1 LPARAACKSSIVLER
16 KSQVSDYDYDLF
28 VIGAGSGGVRAARL
42 AAELGKRVAIAEEYR
57 IGGTCV
63 IRGCVPKKLLV
74 YGSRYGGEIQDAQR
88 FGWSYQDL
96 HFEWPTLI
104 HNVQREVDRLNGV
117 YTRTLEN
124 AGVERFLTHATVEGP
139 HEVRLAEPNR
149 TVSAEYILVA
159 TGSSPVI
166 PDVPGKEHLI
176 SSAECFQLEALPAS
190 IVIIGAGYIGM
201 EFCSIFAGLGVAVT
215 VLHRGDQILRDFD
228 NDLRDGLA
236 EALRDRGVDLRMNT
250 NITSIEKEGDCY
262 RVALKEGGSV
272 SAALVM
278 AATGRKP
285 NTAGLGLQKVG
296 VDLGWNGHVVVD
308 AYSKST
314 VDSIYAVG
322 DVTDRVNLTP
332 VAIREGTAFVET
344 VFGGESKAMDYT
356 FIPTAVFSEPE
367 IGTVGIS
374 EEDARAKYRAVDVY
388 KASFRPMRATI
399 SGRDEKVL
407 LKLVIDAET
416 DKVLGVHMLGPDAA
430 EIAQMAAVSLR
441 LGVTKAQ
448 LDATMAL
455 HPSVAEEL
463 VTMRHK
469 WEPPTPIKGS
479 DAAA

>member
-1 LPARAACKSSIVLER
+1 
-16 KSQVSDYDYDLF
+16 VSDCDYDLF

-42 AAELGKRVAIAEEYR
+42 ASELGHRVGIAEEYR

-74 YGSRYGGEIQDAQR
+74 YGSRYGGEIEDAR
-88 FGWSYQDL
+88 AFGWSYEGLRFD
-96 HFEWPTLI
+96 WPTLI
-104 HNVQREVDRLNGV
+104 HNVRREVDRLNGI

-124 AGVERFLTHATVEGP
+124 AGVDRFLTRATVEGP
-139 HEVRLAEPNR
+139 HTVRLAEPDKSI
-149 TVSAEYILVA
+149 SAKYILVA
-159 TGSSPVI
+159 TGAHPAM
-166 PDVPGKEHLI
+166 PDFPGNEHLI
-176 SSAECFQLEALPAS
+176 SSNECFQLETLPDS

-201 EFCSIFAGLGVAVT
+201 EFASIFAGLGVAVT
-215 VLHRGDQILRDFD
+215 VLYRGEQILRGFD
-228 NDLRDGLA
+228 MELRDGLA
-236 EALRDRGVDLRMNT
+236 EAMRDHGVDLRMDANVA
-250 NITSIEKEGDCY
+250 SIEKDEDGY
-262 RVALKEGGSV
+262 RVALKEGGEIST
-272 SAALVM
+272 SLVM
-278 AATGRKP
+278 AATGRVP
-285 NTAGLGLQKVG
+285 NTVGLGLQRAG
-296 VDLGWNGHVVVD
+296 VELGWNGQVVVD
-308 AYSKST
+308 AYSKSS

-344 VFGGESKAMDYT
+344 VFENKPMATDYT

-367 IGTVGIS
+367 IGTVGLS
-374 EEDARAKYRAVDVY
+374 EEQAREMYRVIDVY

-399 SGRDEKVL
+399 SGRNEKML
-407 LKLVIDAET
+407 MKLVIDAET
-416 DKVLGVHMLGPDAA
+416 HKVLGCHILGPDAA
-430 EIAQMAAVSLR
+430 EIVQMAAVALK

-469 WEPPTPIKGS
+469 WEAPTPIKGS